1 MQSLLQYLTHYHPLS
16 EELQL
21 RLANYIYPENHP
33 KGTILLHHQAIC
45 DSIYY
50 IKKGFARGFRDFQG
64 RTVTTWFWKE
74 EDLVTSMESFIQQK
88 PTIEGI
94 ELLEDCQ
101 LLVLS
106 YEHLQTLYQDFVEF
120 NVIGR
125 LLIEQYFIK
134 AGEMTYALRNL
145 TAREKYDYLLEL
157 HPDIFQRTTLQNI
170 ASYLGLSPETISRLR
185 QPR

>member
-1 MQSLLQYLTHYHPLS
+1 
-16 EELQL
+16 
-21 RLANYIYPENHP
+21 
-33 KGTILLHHQAIC
+33 
-45 DSIYY
+45 
-50 IKKGFARGFRDFQG
+50 
-64 RTVTTWFWKE
+64 
-74 EDLVTSMESFIQQK
+74 
-88 PTIEGI
+88 
-94 ELLEDCQ
+94 
-101 LLVLS
+101 
-106 YEHLQTLYQDFVEF
+106 LQTLYQDFVEF

-145 TAREKYDYLLEL
+145 SAREKYDYLLEL